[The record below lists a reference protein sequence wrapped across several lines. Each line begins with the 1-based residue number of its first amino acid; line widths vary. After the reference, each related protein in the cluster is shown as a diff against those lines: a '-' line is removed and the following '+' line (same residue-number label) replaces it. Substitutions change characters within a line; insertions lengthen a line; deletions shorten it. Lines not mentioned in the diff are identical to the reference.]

1 MERKKNFSQKA
12 FLLQTLFLS
21 ILFLL
26 FSSPAGGSEKETR
39 PNFLLITLDTLR
51 ADRLSCYGSQQLK
64 TPNIDSLAENG
75 ILFSRAF
82 ASTPTTLP
90 SHASILLGTTPLSHG
105 VHDNYNFLVK
115 EEFLTLAEHLKNY
128 GYSTGAFL
136 GGFPLDSRFGL
147 AQGFDIYDDDYETLS
162 SEKFAYGERKA
173 EEVLHKALAWLKD
186 QKSPWFVWMHFYDP
200 HDPYEPPEPFKTQYS
215 QNLYDGEVAYVDLVM
230 GRLVSYMKEMDLFGT
245 TLVILTAD
253 HGESLGEHGEET
265 HGYFAYNATIWVPL
279 IISFPGL
286 KHGIVRQQVSHVD
299 IFPTVCDILNAK
311 KLSFLEGYSLLQAL
325 KGKKLPRRPIYFE
338 SLYPY
343 YSRGWAPIIGYIFE
357 KDKFIDSPIPELY
370 DIEVDF
376 DEVRNIAPKK
386 NLDRYKQKLSEI
398 LKKYTNFRKSETR
411 RTIDRES
418 LEKLGSLGYITSP
431 MVSRKESYAPKDDVK
446 TLLPYH
452 NRAQRA
458 TDLYKAGKT
467 TQAIN
472 SVQEIISER
481 KDVDAAYDYLAHM
494 LYGIGRSKEALE
506 VLERGLENLPSNYKI
521 LSTYVDYLLEE
532 GMYDKVIKI
541 LGTKNLIQM
550 GYDPEIWI
558 SLGYAYWKL
567 GDLDK
572 AIEAY
577 EKALTIDN
585 EYVYIY
591 HSLGIVYLAR
601 SQTRKSRI
609 DYQKSLD
616 SFKKAIEIDPKYVS
630 AYKGLGDAYLQGG
643 NLNGAIYCWEKTLEL
658 NSDLSSL
665 FYSLSL
671 AYLEKGDKV
680 KALDNFIKFK
690 EKHGADLSAR
700 ESQDLDSLIQK
711 CKLGK

>member
-1 MERKKNFSQKA
+1 MERKQNFSQKA
-12 FLLQTLFLS
+12 SLLQTLVLS

-26 FSSPAGGSEKETR
+26 FSSPARGSEKETR
-39 PNFLLITLDTLR
+39 PNVLLITLDTLR

-82 ASTPTTLP
+82 APTPTTLP
-90 SHASILLGTTPLSHG
+90 SHASILLGTTPLYHG

-162 SEKFAYGERKA
+162 TEKFAYGERKA
-173 EEVLHKALAWLKD
+173 EEVLDKALAWLKD

-200 HDPYEPPEPFKTQYS
+200 HDPYEPPEPFRTQYS

-230 GRLVSYMKEMDLFGT
+230 GRLVSYLKEMDLFGT
-245 TLVILTAD
+245 TLIILTAD
-253 HGESLGEHGEET
+253 HGESLGQHGEET
-265 HGYFAYNATIWVPL
+265 HGYFAYNVTIWVPL

-286 KHGIVRQQVSHVD
+286 KHEIVRQQVSHID
-299 IFPTVCDILNAK
+299 IFPTACDILNVEK
-311 KLSFLEGYSLLQAL
+311 PPFLEGHSLLQAL
-325 KGKKLPRRPIYFE
+325 KGKKLPKRPLYFE

-343 YSRGWAPIIGYIFE
+343 YSRGWAPMIGYIFE

-376 DEVRNIAPKK
+376 DEKRNIAPKK
-386 NLDRYKQKLSEI
+386 KLDRYRQQLSQI
-398 LKKYTNFRKSETR
+398 LKDYTNFIKSETR

-431 MVSRKESYAPKDDVK
+431 LVSKKESYTPKDDVK

-452 NRAQRA
+452 NRAQNA
-458 TDLYKAGKT
+458 TKLYKAGKT

-472 SVQEIISER
+472 SVREIISER
-481 KDVDAAYDYLAHM
+481 KDIDVAYDYLAHM
-494 LYGIGRSKEALE
+494 LDGIGKSKETLE
-506 VLERGLENLPSNYKI
+506 VLEKGLENLPSSYKI

-532 GMYDKVIKI
+532 GQYDKVIKI
-541 LGTKNLIQM
+541 VGTKNLIPF

-558 SLGYAYWKL
+558 SLGYAYWKS

-591 HSLGIVYLAR
+591 HSLGTVYLAR
-601 SQTRKSRI
+601 SQTRNSRI

-630 AYKGLGDAYLQGG
+630 AYNGLGSAYMQGG
-643 NLNGAIYCWEKTLEL
+643 NLDGAIYCWEKTLEM
-658 NSDLSSL
+658 NPDLSL
-665 FYSLSL
+665 IFYNLGL

-680 KALDNFIKFK
+680 KALDSFIKFK

-711 CKLGK
+711 CKLGR